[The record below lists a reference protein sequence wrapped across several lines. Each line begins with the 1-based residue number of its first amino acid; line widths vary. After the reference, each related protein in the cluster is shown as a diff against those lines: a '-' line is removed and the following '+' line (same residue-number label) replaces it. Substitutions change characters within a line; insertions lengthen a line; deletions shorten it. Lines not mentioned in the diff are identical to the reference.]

1 MATAIYAKG
10 EFIIIVLPRQVRCL
24 SHWCRAAEGVR
35 RIPSSLIFPD
45 LIHMPIH

>member
-10 EFIIIVLPRQVRCL
+10 GFIITVMARQVRRL
-24 SHWCRAAEGVR
+24 RHWCRAAEGVR
-35 RIPSSLIFPD
+35 HIPSHLIFPD